1 MRSPPSSI
9 ASERVHEQEAFERRA
24 ATVISFCCTLLAVG
38 VVLLYINAPAVLEAL
53 FRMFS

>member
-1 MRSPPSSI
+1 M
-9 ASERVHEQEAFERRA
+9 
-24 ATVISFCCTLLAVG
+24 ISFCCAPLVDG